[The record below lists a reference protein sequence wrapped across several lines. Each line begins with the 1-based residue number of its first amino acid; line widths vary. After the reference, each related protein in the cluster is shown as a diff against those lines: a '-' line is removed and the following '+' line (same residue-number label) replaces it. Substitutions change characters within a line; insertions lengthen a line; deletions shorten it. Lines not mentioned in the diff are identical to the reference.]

1 MSIVNTAL
9 QNIRAKG
16 NLDKYENRA
25 SRYGAWEL
33 FKQQMSDATP
43 LLSQEQIDRFWSSI
57 GRTFQIPVFDKE
69 DITISSG
76 VARSLTITDAEN
88 TTQLVTVTPVTLS
101 WGFTMYPTLYHN
113 NEFGYMADFEKK
125 MTRSLNALGVTLD
138 TMAVTALTSGKSR
151 VVNQSL
157 GYTWNTSLEQIEA
170 SLAQK
175 DTLLGALDAMMQ
187 ANDYYDQ
194 LYVVGGMGLKDHVF
208 NLMKYG
214 NYNEVNKTLE
224 YLGKKMMFT
233 NRIVPGSGESYNGF
247 IVNAGS
253 LGVLTRVDREALYGT
268 KSRTGREW
276 GVETL
281 PGFNIPVGTM
291 YYESDVDASSVAG
304 AASADMTASH
314 KQHFGFSLDIAFV
327 TPYNSHDGGT
337 AAYYD
342 ATHTYAADD
351 LCISGTTVYKSLV
364 SSNVGN
370 AVTDTTKWQAVDTV
384 NPASILKFA
393 AKTV

>member
-33 FKQQMSDATP
+33 FRQQMNDATP

-57 GRTFQIPVFDKE
+57 GRTFQVPVYDHE

-76 VARSLTITDAEN
+76 VARSLTISDAEN
-88 TTQLVTVTPVTLS
+88 TTQLVTVTPTTLS

-113 NEFGYMADFEKK
+113 NEMGYMIDFEKK
-125 MTRSLNALGVTLD
+125 MTRSLNALGVVLD
-138 TMAVTALTSGKSR
+138 NMAVTALTAGKSR

-157 GYTWNTSLEQIEA
+157 GYTWNTTAEQIEA
-170 SLAQK
+170 AAAQK
-175 DTLLGALDAMMQ
+175 DQFLGALDAIMM
-187 ANDYYDQ
+187 ADDYYDQ
-194 LYVVGGMGLKDHVF
+194 LYVLGGMPLRDHIF

-214 NYNEVNKTLE
+214 NNNEVNKTLE
-224 YLGKKMMFT
+224 YLGKKLMFT
-233 NRIVPGSGESYNGF
+233 NRITLGTNEQYNGF

-253 LGVLTRVDREALYGT
+253 CGVLTRVDRESLYGI

-276 GVETL
+276 SVEQL
-281 PGFNIPVGTM
+281 PGFDLAVGTM

-327 TPYNSHDGGT
+327 TPYNSHNGGT
-337 AAYYD
+337 AAAYD

-364 SSNVGN
+364 NSNVGN

-393 AKTV
+393 AKTT